1 MAITEIKE
9 SAFLSGD
16 FERDT
21 YSYSVEYQVY
31 TDSHLDGPDT
41 IRRDAFF
48 RLGKKYSFGNDRNPS
63 ATLKSVNVKTGRR
76 FKNTESATGGFWR
89 VECLF
94 DTKIAPGER
103 PEDGGGGSGRDDPP
117 DMPDFPETKPLPKY
131 IQIVYQ
137 TKREIINRARWLNTW
152 KQSPL
157 GKPRVETTNSFNRY
171 HGGKYIG
178 PVCSSAFVPKVPAP
192 EREVG
197 YPVIRLGGGIW
208 KGFVWQEFDQIA
220 SMPGKIND
228 DDFTIEGPFEDHLPD
243 RFRYE
248 FPKHTLKISNVS
260 IGKLDPDGP
269 WTVPAEVEIV
279 VDMNRHTIMD
289 LDEGF
294 SIFASDTS
302 FNDRVNNKNPETE
315 ILRDERGA
323 PLQNPV
329 LLNGLGEVLP
339 KGTLTTDERN
349 KQDVFY
355 NEFIDHGSE
364 VDFSTFDLLDGVTLF

>member
-9 SAFLSGD
+9 SAFLSGN

-21 YSYSVEYQVY
+21 YSYLVEYQVY

-48 RLGKKYSFGNDRNPS
+48 RLGKKYSFGNDQNPS

-89 VECLF
+89 VECSF
-94 DTKIAPGER
+94 DTKIAPGEK
-103 PEDGGGGSGRDDPP
+103 PEDGGGGSGGDDPP
-117 DMPDFPETKPLPKY
+117 DVPDDDDDERIPRY
-131 IQIVYQ
+131 VQIVYQ
-137 TKREIINRARWLNTW
+137 TKREIINRAKWLKTW
-152 KQSPL
+152 KQPL
-157 GKPRVETTNSFNRY
+157 VGKARVETTNSFNKY

-192 EREVG
+192 EREIA
-197 YPVIRLGGGIW
+197 YPVIRLGGSIG
-208 KGFVWQEFDQIA
+208 KAFLRFEFDQVA
-220 SMPGKIND
+220 SMPGKINNKEFD
-228 DDFTIEGPFEDHLPD
+228 IRGPADGFETFL
-243 RFRYE
+243 YN

-260 IGKLDPDGP
+260 IGKLDPIKGLF
-269 WTVPAEVEIV
+269 VPVEVEII
-279 VDMNRHTIMD
+279 VDMNKHTIMD

-294 SIFASDTS
+294 SIFASDGS
-302 FNDRVNNKNPETE
+302 FNDRINNKNPETE

-355 NEFIDHGSE
+355 NEFIDYASE
-364 VDFSTFDLLDGVTLF
+364 ADFSTFDLLDPKILF